1 MATLLMP
8 REKNLNLASNINTFF
23 STLPTFT
30 KITYVANLMHFN
42 MFSSFTHS
50 EIEKIKIKIKLSMTF
65 PYFLLT
71 KCRDLKTIENDTSP
85 MGLHLNSSFA
95 Q

>member
-8 REKNLNLASNINTFF
+8 TDKNLNLARNINTFF
-23 STLPTFT
+23 STLPAFT
-30 KITYVANLMHFN
+30 KITYVANLHFN

-50 EIEKIKIKIKLSMTF
+50 EIENKIKLKLSMTF

-71 KCRDLKTIENDTSP
+71 KCRDLNTIENDTSP